1 MGELKTKQTD
11 ASVEAYLDAIED
23 DQRRDDCR
31 TLAAIMRRATKHEPR
46 MWGTSIVGFGS
57 YHYKYDSG
65 HEGDACLAGFSSRK
79 AEISLYLMPGL
90 EAKQTLLAA
99 LGKHKAGK
107 GCLYVKRLS
116 DVDVRVLETLVRE
129 SVAELRRRYPK
140 HARPSTARA
149 AG

>member
-1 MGELKTKQTD
+1 MDPEGNKVELRQPPEGQLRTWPMGG
-11 ASVEAYLDAIED
+11 D
-23 DQRRDDCR
+23 D
-31 TLAAIMRRATKHEPR
+31 
-46 MWGTSIVGFGS
+46 
-57 YHYKYDSG
+57 KYDSG

-116 DVDVRVLETLVRE
+116 DVDVRVLEKLVRE

-140 HARPSTARA
+140 QAPPSTARA